1 MLHVTLCTSQITSNI
16 STEFCTRP
24 SQFSVKVRRSY
35 VLQIQTHTTHAYA
48 HTFGPPCP
56 NDVGWS
62 QAKNPGACLLP
73 DFPAPGV
80 AAG

>member
-1 MLHVTLCTSQITSNI
+1 M
-16 STEFCTRP
+16 
-24 SQFSVKVRRSY
+24 
-35 VLQIQTHTTHAYA
+35 QTHTTHAYA

-73 DFPAPGV
+73 DFPGPGV
-80 AAG
+80 AAGRQADDGFPFN